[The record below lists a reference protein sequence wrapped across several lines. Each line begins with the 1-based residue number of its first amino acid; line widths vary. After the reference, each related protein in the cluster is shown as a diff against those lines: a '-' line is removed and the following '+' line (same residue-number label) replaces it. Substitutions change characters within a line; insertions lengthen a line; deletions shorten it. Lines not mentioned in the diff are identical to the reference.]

1 MIEILGYITIAILLL
16 IILFFLLRSL
26 VVAITM
32 LTEVPFLPSNKLYKQ
47 AIEYLDIQVGDKVVD
62 LGCGDGRVLI
72 YASKKYPN
80 SQFVGIDR
88 NPLLIIYAKFIKLIL
103 NRRNLQF
110 QCINIHDFDISKFD
124 KIYIYLLPKIV
135 DQIIEE
141 KKHELKKGCTVL
153 SFHYGF
159 SKNFY
164 DINNVTKYPVK
175 YRNKEENIF
184 KWVNK

>member
-1 MIEILGYITIAILLL
+1 MIETLSYTTIAILFLL
-16 IILFFLLRSL
+16 FLFFLLRSL

-47 AIEYLDIQVGDKVVD
+47 AIEYLDIQIGDKVID
-62 LGCGDGRVLI
+62 LGCGDG
-72 YASKKYPN
+72 KKYPN
-80 SQFVGIDR
+80 AQFVGIDR
-88 NPLLIIYAKFIKLIL
+88 NPLLIIYAKFMKLIL

-110 QCINIHDFDISKFD
+110 KCVNIHDFNVATFNKV
-124 KIYIYLLPKIV
+124 YIYLLPKVV
-135 DQIIEE
+135 DEIILE
-141 KKHELKKGCTVL
+141 KKDELKKGCTVL

-159 SKNFY
+159 SKDFF

-184 KWVNK
+184 KWINK